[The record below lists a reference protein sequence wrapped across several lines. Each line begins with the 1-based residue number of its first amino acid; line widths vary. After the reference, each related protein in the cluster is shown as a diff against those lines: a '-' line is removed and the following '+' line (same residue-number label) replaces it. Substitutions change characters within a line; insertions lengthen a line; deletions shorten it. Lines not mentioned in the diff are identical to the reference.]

1 MLTVV
6 VDAPSIIRGGEVSEM
21 TTTLKPQTQTTPEPV
36 TTLEHVDIHRA
47 LDIPTTPPVAAEPP
61 RRRWAGKT
69 LAVGLTAA
77 LLGLAAGYGAAAWN
91 YNDQVNRLENQTQL
105 MTQVPFGGFSSEY
118 GAAREH
124 LAQAEIVAA
133 RTPQTF
139 TNEYSAPREHL
150 VLAEI
155 MEARA

>member
-1 MLTVV
+1 
-6 VDAPSIIRGGEVSEM
+6 M
-21 TTTLKPQTQTTPEPV
+21 TTTLRPQTETVPEPV
-36 TTLEHVDIHRA
+36 TTLEHVDIHQA
-47 LDIPTTPPVAAEPP
+47 LDIPTTPPAAAEPP

-91 YNDQVNRLENQTQL
+91 YSDQVDRLENQTQL

-124 LAQAEIVAA
+124 LAQAEVAAA
-133 RTPQTF
+133 RTPLTF

-155 MEARA
+155 MEART

>member
-1 MLTVV
+1 MLNVV
-6 VDAPSIIRGGEVSEM
+6 VEARSITRGGEVSSM
-21 TTTLKPQTQTTPEPV
+21 TTTLTTQKTPV

-47 LDIPTTPPVAAEPP
+47 LEIPPVAAEQKRP
-61 RRRWAGKT
+61 RRWLNKT
-69 LAVGLTAA
+69 TAIGITAA
-77 LLGLAAGYGAAAWN
+77 VLGLAVGYGAAAWN
-91 YNDQVNRLENQTQL
+91 YSDQIDRLENQTQL

-124 LAQAEIVAA
+124 LAQAQIVAA
-133 RTPQTF
+133 RTPLTF

-155 MEARA
+155 MEART